1 MQDTYLLGRSI
12 HGPGN
17 GVVTVGALV
26 VHHHG
31 RGNDGLGLAA
41 FGDHFNPFRG
51 QQPHD
56 HLARLQRLAQ
66 ERRRGMHAMLPLH
79 VEIGALH
86 LVDHRR
92 VEREHR
98 IELIGPR
105 HAHFQH
111 RRSLLHRIRVK
122 IV

>member
-1 MQDTYLLGRSI
+1 MI
-12 HGPGN
+12 N
-17 GVVTVGALV
+17 
-26 VHHHG
+26 HHG
-31 RGNDGLGLAA
+31 RGNDGLGLTA
-41 FGDHFNPFRG
+41 FGDHFNLFCG

-56 HLARLQRLAQ
+56 QLGRLQRLTQ

-92 VEREHR
+92 VERKHR

-122 IV
+122 TV